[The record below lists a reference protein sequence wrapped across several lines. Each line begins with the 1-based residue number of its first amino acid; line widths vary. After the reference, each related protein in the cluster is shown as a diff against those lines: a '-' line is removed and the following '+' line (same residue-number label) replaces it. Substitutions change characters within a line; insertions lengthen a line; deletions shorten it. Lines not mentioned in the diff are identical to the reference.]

1 MSVFYR
7 GGKRRSGCG
16 HLPAEMAYDG
26 VDELEILRE
35 RDTIILRPVRP
46 SWLSLVDLPKVDEVF
61 LQERKDVIER
71 VKPNSGA

>member
-1 MSVFYR
+1 M
-7 GGKRRSGCG
+7 
-16 HLPAEMAYDG
+16 PAEMAYDG

-61 LQERKDVIER
+61 CKKGKMSLSV
-71 VKPNSGA
+71 

>member
-1 MSVFYR
+1 MRIVSIIE
-7 GGKRRSGCG
+7 SGEG
-16 HLPAEMAYDG
+16 QTIHLPADMAYDG

-35 RDTIILRPVRP
+35 GDTIILRPVRP

>member
-1 MSVFYR
+1 MRTVSII
-7 GGKRRSGCG
+7 GSGEG
-16 HLPAEMAYDG
+16 QTIHLPADMTYDG

-35 RDTIILRPVRP
+35 GDTIILRPVRP

>member
-1 MSVFYR
+1 M
-7 GGKRRSGCG
+7 
-16 HLPAEMAYDG
+16 PAEMAYDG